1 MQSTS
6 YGQLSYSV
14 PVLPDNLGKNKRQS
28 PEEAA
33 KKYSPW
39 NPTDKERGRKMWI
52 DRRVE
57 DEMIPHRFP
66 HEQKWKRNIERFM
79 GQVYDDQKDPKR
91 SRFVTKDVFI
101 YLDTKLAE
109 KTRSMPRYVFTP
121 AEANDSWKA
130 WVMEQCRQHA
140 ESQMGYAGKYHRWVF
155 YKLLFGVGIM
165 RVGHKLSYKTIRLE
179 AKPNDE
185 NAIEVRVPD
194 YDDIFCYVVNN
205 FKFLVDPNALC
216 LDDADDCAEF
226 RVINWDEYQDEFHMN
241 PFYKNTDMVL
251 PGVWHSLDP
260 SHQRQGAQAG
270 ANQVLIVEYFNK
282 RRDMWVTYANGVE
295 IRFSALPDEH
305 KQLPYV
311 DLHNKVNFG
320 STIGRVQTGE
330 AEYVATATEETFWSQ
345 GDPDIIGQ
353 EQDMKT
359 AFRRAH
365 LDGAKRASTNI
376 ITTDGFPLDSTMT
389 DWYQG
394 TPVIG
399 GMGRIQVMPL
409 GRTDPS
415 YVQVVTELEHDMTK
429 EVGVN
434 PDVLTSQKTQTAT
447 QSAIERES
455 MLARVQ
461 ADNIID
467 EQTGIRR
474 MGILMSKLI
483 VSNYK
488 KKQLQRITG
497 DEKIDEFE
505 QIIPAPGGG
514 ALYGARYRRITSDTK
529 IKERKTRRGDW
540 IIQFKGG
547 GGKSFTLRP
556 EYMLNNLEFD
566 VRVEPE
572 STLAPSRELEKA
584 KAMEAMRLAAEL
596 MVFVDKGYIQQEDLP
611 NIRYLSRRW
620 MMAMGYDLQQ
630 SMGASP
636 NPVEGSA
643 EDTLDKINNLR
654 ASKMGDSMNPEGGQP
669 QMTQPPAGAPQA
681 PSRPNQQA
689 AGNFAQQMAGA
700 MTP

>member
-1 MQSTS
+1 M
-6 YGQLSYSV
+6 
-14 PVLPDNLGKNKRQS
+14 PVIPESALKNRRQN

-39 NPTDKERGRKMWI
+39 DPTNKERDRKMWI
-52 DRRVE
+52 DRRIE

-66 HEQKWKRNIERFM
+66 HEQKWRRNIERFM
-79 GQVYDDQKDPKR
+79 GQVYDDGKNPKK

-109 KTRSMPRYVFTP
+109 KTKSMPRYVFTP
-121 AEANDSWKA
+121 AEENDSWKA
-130 WVMEQCRQHA
+130 WVMEQARAHA

-165 RVGHKLSYKTIRLE
+165 RVGHKLCYKTIRLE

-185 NAIEVRVPD
+185 NAVEVRVPD
-194 YDDIFCYVVNN
+194 YDDIFCYVVSP
-205 FKFLVDPNALC
+205 FKFLVDPNALS
-216 LDDADDCAEF
+216 LDDAEDCAEF
-226 RVINWDEYQDEFHMN
+226 RVINWNEYQDEFHMN
-241 PFYKNTDMVL
+241 PFYKNTGMVL

-260 SHQRQGAQAG
+260 THQRQSGQAG

-282 RRDMWVTYANGVE
+282 RLDMWVTYANGVE
-295 IRFSALPDEH
+295 IRFSPMPDDH
-305 KQLPYV
+305 KMLPYV
-311 DLHNKVNFG
+311 DLHNKPNFG
-320 STIGRVQTGE
+320 QTVGRVQTGE
-330 AEYVATATEETFWSQ
+330 AEYVSTATEETFWSQ

-365 LDGAKRASTNI
+365 IDGAKRANTNI

-429 EVGVN
+429 EIGVN
-434 PDVLTSQKTQTAT
+434 PDVLVSQKTQTAT

-455 MLARVQ
+455 MMSRIQ
-461 ADNIID
+461 SDNLID

-474 MGILMSKLI
+474 MGIIMSKLI

-488 KKQLQRITG
+488 KKQLVRITG
-497 DEKIDEFE
+497 NEKIDEFE
-505 QIIPAPGGG
+505 QIIPGPDRRP
-514 ALYGARYRRITSDTK
+514 LYGARYRRIVSDTK
-529 IKERKTRRGDW
+529 IKEKKNRKGEW
-540 IIQFKGG
+540 IIQFTGK
-547 GGKSFTLRP
+547 GGKSFQLRP
-556 EYMLNNLEFD
+556 EYMLSGLEFD

-596 MVFVDKGYIQQEDLP
+596 MAFVEKGYLKQEDVP

-630 SMGASP
+630 AMGGQP

-643 EDTLDKINNLR
+643 QETLDKINSLR
-654 ASKMGDSMNPEGGQP
+654 AQGMGAAMDDGAPPEGLP
-669 QMTQPPAGAPQA
+669 QM
-681 PSRPNQQA
+681 SRPQQA
-689 AGNFAQQMAGA
+689 GPQDPNAAFAQQMAGA
-700 MTP
+700 MTA